1 MLRLSPNERFRAML
15 CFFHIKHANYPLA
28 YNSPINKR
36 IMNKKTAEK
45 PITSIQE
52 IIRPVMQLRALL
64 DRISTIAL
72 RKKMGFGISHFRI
85 LYVLAFK
92 TNMTQRDIADYWDV
106 TEASISRQVN
116 ILREK
121 GLVEKKPSTA
131 LTPKGRKTL
140 DEALR
145 QATITFENVFS
156 EVRESDRKN
165 AVTILG
171 RLSSDAKKYL
181 SIFDETAKEIRNE
194 NKFRRE

>member
-1 MLRLSPNERFRAML
+1 
-15 CFFHIKHANYPLA
+15 
-28 YNSPINKR
+28 
-36 IMNKKTAEK
+36 MNKKTAEK